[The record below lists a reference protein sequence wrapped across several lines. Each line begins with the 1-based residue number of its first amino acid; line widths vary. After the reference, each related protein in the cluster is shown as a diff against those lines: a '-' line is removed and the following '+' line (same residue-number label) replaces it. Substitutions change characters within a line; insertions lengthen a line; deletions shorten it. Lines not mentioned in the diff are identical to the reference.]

1 MDAACAPAAATP
13 PSASVSAPAAEADSS
28 AASVGRH
35 SSQKA
40 AAAAQKKQAA
50 AKHKTHKQ
58 AREAKARKEKH
69 KREAAASA
77 AAAAKVPEPQGEFA
91 EDSELSDEDEESC
104 DAHALD
110 AHFSSWSDEARSA
123 CLESIVQF
131 LRTRCSREGTSP
143 GDSTSLFVPVGS
155 AASAP
160 DATTRHGTE
169 EGSWFAGANAV
180 TAFFLDDFLY
190 SRDDFS
196 RLIDDGTLQ
205 LFHCL
210 RCHRVLA
217 GECRQKKPEDRQKE
231 EAERRE
237 LIARMRRESDERVR
251 EEARRHALGQAPEE
265 ATDASPSAIDS
276 IAGSSHPQPSVTSLA
291 NAFTLLATEDG
302 DEAAPASGSDADMLD
317 VAAVLGAD
325 RVAAAQT
332 ELARA
337 IAELPVISPHLY
349 PRNNAMPR
357 QCRYCHAPSGQLA
370 VRTHMTH
377 SLSVRQMRDMF
388 ENLINPHV
396 NWSEGSGHAVGK
408 KAKAAAAA
416 VAEDDVFAVDIGSR
430 LGNLLYAGVLWSLRS
445 PSDGGVRP
453 RWLGVELDGWF
464 AALAKRVLRRWRMSP
479 EHAACVE
486 GDITAPANAAL
497 LRGAKLV
504 SFFNCFE
511 LHVTRDRHRELLRF
525 LRASIAQRGQ
535 YILSC
540 PSLVEIFERAGSE
553 VDVLAWVEQVAWKD
567 DAFLFRVR

>member
-1 MDAACAPAAATP
+1 MDAACAPAAAASA
-13 PSASVSAPAAEADSS
+13 SASVSVSATEGDSS
-28 AASVGRH
+28 PASVSSH
-35 SSQKA
+35 ASQKA
-40 AAAAQKKQAA
+40 AAAAKRKQAA

-58 AREAKARKEKH
+58 AREAKARKEMH

-77 AAAAKVPEPQGEFA
+77 AAAAKAPQPQDEFA
-91 EDSELSDEDEESC
+91 EDSELSDEDDESC

-123 CLESIVQF
+123 CMESIVQF

-210 RCHRVLA
+210 RCNRVLA
-217 GECRQKKPEDRQKE
+217 GDCRPKKPEDRQKE

-237 LIARMRRESDERVR
+237 LIARMRRESNERLH
-251 EEARRHALGQAPEE
+251 EEAVRHALGKAPEAAADAASS
-265 ATDASPSAIDS
+265 ATGSVAE
-276 IAGSSHPQPSVTSLA
+276 SSHPQPSVTSLA
-291 NAFTLLATEDG
+291 NAFTLLATGDG
-302 DEAAPASGSDADMLD
+302 DEATVASVSDADTLD
-317 VAAVLGAD
+317 VAAVLGAA
-325 RVAAAQT
+325 RVAAAQA
-332 ELARA
+332 EVARA
-337 IAELPVISPHLY
+337 IAELPAISPYLY

-377 SLSVRQMRDMF
+377 SLSVRQMRDMCKH
-388 ENLINPHV
+388 LINPHV
-396 NWSEGSGHAVGK
+396 NWSEGIGHAMGK
-408 KAKAAAAA
+408 KAKSAAAAA
-416 VAEDDVFAVDIGSR
+416 SEDGIFAVDIGSR

-464 AALAKRVLRRWRMSP
+464 ASLAKRVLRRWRMSP

-525 LRASIAQRGQ
+525 LRASIAHRGQ

-553 VDVLAWVEQVAWKD
+553 VDVHAWVQQVACKD